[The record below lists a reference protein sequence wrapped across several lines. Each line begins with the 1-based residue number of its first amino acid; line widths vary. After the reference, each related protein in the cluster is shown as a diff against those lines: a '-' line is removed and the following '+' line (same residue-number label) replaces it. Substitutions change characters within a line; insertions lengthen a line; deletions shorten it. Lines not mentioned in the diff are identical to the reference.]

1 MEVHLVLETMR
12 TRKRWLH
19 ISKCYSL
26 VWLWIGPKKSH
37 GICTETPFLNIE
49 YAKSLSN
56 ESVNDTK
63 NLGKLTEK
71 SYRKTTTSFKIV
83 AKN

>member
-1 MEVHLVLETMR
+1 MVYVL
-12 TRKRWLH
+12 KH
-19 ISKCYSL
+19 F
-26 VWLWIGPKKSH
+26 
-37 GICTETPFLNIE
+37 FLNIE

-71 SYRKTTTSFKIV
+71 GYRKTTTSLKIV
-83 AKN
+83 AKNLGLGVRNSWL